1 MTGRRQPGLFDEY
14 DPPGDPAP
22 LALDPA
28 AAFEFYR
35 RAVGDPALHR
45 SRVYPEF
52 ARGPLPAPAAA
63 DWLTLAAVLLGDRP
77 ATRPT
82 RERVTVLVGGFDAG
96 LRYEVPRAAGAER
109 VAADARGRFLVV
121 AHSALGLTVV
131 CRLVESREVARLT
144 ARWAED
150 AAAHFA
156 RRGRTPWRTA
166 VAWEY
171 LAGKGEQVFKVRD
184 GLLYHPNIPT

>member
-82 RERVTVLVGGFDAG
+82 RERVTVVVSSSRVGAIIGK
-96 LRYEVPRAAGAER
+96 
-109 VAADARGRFLVV
+109 
-121 AHSALGLTVV
+121 
-131 CRLVESREVARLT
+131 
-144 ARWAED
+144 
-150 AAAHFA
+150 
-156 RRGRTPWRTA
+156 
-166 VAWEY
+166 
-171 LAGKGEQVFKVRD
+171 KGEKIEKRIETKEGVFDQSQVTPEVLKARQ
-184 GLLYHPNIPT
+184 Y